1 MAEMT
6 TVMQWLNKICM
17 QHDYAVCA
25 YSMPFGPMK
34 QGIFTRAEV
43 WHHVMTPISCFVQ
56 GWSLPIF
63 TGGPPHSG

>member
-1 MAEMT
+1 MT
-6 TVMQWLNKICM
+6 PAMQWLNRTCT
-17 QHDYAVCA
+17 QHDYAACA

-34 QGIFTRAEV
+34 QGISARAEV

-56 GWSLPIF
+56 GRSLPIF

>member
-1 MAEMT
+1 MT
-6 TVMQWLNKICM
+6 TALQWLNRTCIR
-17 QHDYAVCA
+17 HDDAVCA

-34 QGIFTRAEV
+34 QDIFARAEV

-56 GWSLPIF
+56 GRSLPIF